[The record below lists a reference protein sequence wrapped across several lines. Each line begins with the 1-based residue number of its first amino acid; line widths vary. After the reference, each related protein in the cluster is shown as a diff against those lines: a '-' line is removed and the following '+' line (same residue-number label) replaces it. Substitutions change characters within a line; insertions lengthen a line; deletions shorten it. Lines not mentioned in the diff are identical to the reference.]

1 MGGHAQ
7 GGTTDMKRAL
17 NHVALAGAMAFS
29 LAGCVVSIGDDAPD
43 RAEAVPPPPPPV
55 PMLCN
60 AAPAQYHVGHDAT
73 QSMGEAI
80 LKDSGARSLRWGP
93 PAGAWT
99 MDYREDRV
107 NVRYD
112 AKMTITEITCG

>member
-1 MGGHAQ
+1 MRNNKAVRHI
-7 GGTTDMKRAL
+7 
-17 NHVALAGAMAFS
+17 AMAG
-29 LAGCVVSIGDDAPD
+29 LAMIGLSGCVVNISDNAPD
-43 RAEAVPPPPPPV
+43 RAEAVPPPPV
-55 PMLCN
+55 PMICN

-73 QSMGEAI
+73 QTMGAAV

-93 PAGAWT
+93 PGGAWT

-112 AKMTITEITCG
+112 EKMKITDVTCG